1 MDILGVI
8 ACCGDYFLCPGIV
21 FLNEDIDGYL
31 VINEYARDIDTEER
45 NIITN
50 DRSCVCATFRG
61 SVNELAVSS
70 IGITVD
76 PGSCP
81 ACGLD
86 LNDLVPTLRNLRK
99 TCHTGTL

>member
-31 VINEYARDIDTEER
+31 VVYEDTGHIDTEER
-45 NIITN
+45 NIITD
-50 DRSCVCATFRG
+50 DRSCIGAVFRG
-61 SVNELAVSS
+61 SVNELAVGS

-76 PGSCP
+76 PRCCP

-86 LNDLVPTLRNLRK
+86 LNDLVPSFRDL
-99 TCHTGTL
+99 